1 MIRLQRIAF
10 AFLICV
16 PAVAL
21 AADSPGAA
29 KITYQDQIL
38 PLFRNSC
45 LNCHNPDKKKGGLDI
60 SSYSAAMAGS
70 DSQKVIIP
78 GDPDGSVLYRLVTH
92 SDEPKMPQK
101 ADKLPAKDLDLI
113 KQWIAGGALENSGS
127 KAVIKPKLD
136 LGVATPTIARPAGP
150 PPMPKG
156 LSLEPLV
163 RTKRPGPLNALAAS
177 PWAPLAAIGGQKQIL
192 LYHTQTLEL
201 LGVLPF
207 PEGLP
212 ECLTFSRNGQLLL
225 CGGGQGAKL
234 GRVAVWDIT
243 TGKRITEVG
252 DEFDVVLAADI
263 SPDQKEI
270 ALGGPAKMLRVFAT
284 TDGEK
289 LHNVKKH
296 TDWITAVA
304 YSPDGKWLA
313 TGDRSG
319 GLYVWEGK
327 TVREYY
333 TLSGHKGGITSLAY
347 RDDSKLLASASED
360 GSIKLWNMDG
370 GTQAKNWNAH
380 SGGVLSVSFTHD
392 GRLTSAGRDKTTKTW
407 KPDGAAEKTFDAFP
421 DIALHTAFND
431 DGSRVISG
439 DWSGA
444 IRVFNTADGKKLGD
458 LTPNPKPLPPDPSPT
473 ATTLKPAT
481 QPTTKPIAR
490 K

>member
-1 MIRLQRIAF
+1 MIRLQRIAV
-10 AFLICV
+10 ALLMCAPV
-16 PAVAL
+16 AAL
-21 AADSPGAA
+21 AADAASP
-29 KITYQDQIL
+29 KITYQDNVL
-38 PLFRNSC
+38 PIFRNAC

-78 GDPDGSVLYRLVTH
+78 GDADGSVLYRCVMH
-92 SDEPKMPQK
+92 IDEPKMPQK
-101 ADKLPAKDLDLI
+101 ADKLPQKDLDLI
-113 KQWIAGGALENSGS
+113 KQWIAGGALENTGS
-127 KAVIKPKLD
+127 KASTVKKVD
-136 LGVATPTIARPAGP
+136 LGVVTAIGRPTGP

-156 LSLEPLV
+156 LSTEPLV

-177 PWAPLAAIGGQKQIL
+177 PWAPVAAIGGQKQIL

-212 ECLTFSRNGQLLL
+212 ECLAFSRNGQLLL

-234 GRVAVWDIT
+234 GKVAVWDIT

-284 TDGEK
+284 ADGEK
-289 LHNVKKH
+289 LNNVKKH

-319 GLYVWEGK
+319 GLYVWEAK

-333 TLSGHKGGITSLAY
+333 TLAGHKGGISSVAY

-360 GSIKLWNMDG
+360 GTIKLWDMSG
-370 GTQAKNWNAH
+370 GTKAKDWGAH
-380 SGGVLSVSFTHD
+380 GGGVLSVAFTHD
-392 GRLTSAGRDKTTKTW
+392 GRITSCGRDKVTKTW
-407 KPDGAAEKTFDAFP
+407 KPDGGAEKSFEAFP
-421 DIALHTAFND
+421 DIALHTAFSD
-431 DGSRVISG
+431 DGARVIAG

-444 IRVFNTADGKKLGD
+444 IHVFNTADGKKLGD
-458 LTPNPKPLPPDPSPT
+458 LTTNPKPLAADAAPAAVAIKPT
-473 ATTLKPAT
+473 T
-481 QPTTKPIAR
+481 QPTTKPLAI
-490 K
+490 KK

>member
-1 MIRLQRIAF
+1 MCAPAAAF
-10 AFLICV
+10 A
-16 PAVAL
+16 AD
-21 AADSPGAA
+21 AAAP
-29 KITYQDQIL
+29 KITYQDHVL
-38 PLFRNSC
+38 PIFRNAC

-70 DSQKVIIP
+70 DSQKVIVP
-78 GDPDGSVLYRLVTH
+78 GDPDGSVLFRCVMH
-92 SDEPKMPQK
+92 MDEPKMPQK

-127 KAVIKPKLD
+127 KAGAIKKVD
-136 LGVATPTIARPAGP
+136 LGVVTAIGRPTGP

-156 LSLEPLV
+156 LSTEPLV

-177 PWAPLAAIGGQKQIL
+177 PWAPVAAIGGQKQIL

-212 ECLTFSRNGQLLL
+212 ECLAFSRNGQLLL

-234 GRVAVWDIT
+234 GKVAVWDVT
-243 TGKRITEVG
+243 SGKRITEVG
-252 DEFDVVLAADI
+252 DEFDVVLSADI

-270 ALGGPAKMLRVFAT
+270 ALGGPSKMLRVFAT
-284 TDGEK
+284 ADGQK

-319 GLYVWEGK
+319 NLYVWEGK

-360 GSIKLWNMDG
+360 GTIRLWNMDG
-370 GTQAKNWNAH
+370 GTSAKNWNAH
-380 SGGVLSVSFTHD
+380 GGGVLSVAFTHD
-392 GRLTSAGRDKTTKTW
+392 GRITSCGRDKVTKTW
-407 KPDGAAEKTFDAFP
+407 KPDGAAEKSFDAFP

-431 DGSRVISG
+431 DGSRVIAG

-444 IRVFNTADGKKLGD
+444 IRVYNAADGKKVGD
-458 LTPNPKPLPPDPSPT
+458 LTPNPKPLPADLVPT
-473 ATTLKPAT
+473 ATTLKPST
-481 QPTTKPIAR
+481 QPTTKPLAI
-490 K
+490 KK